1 MNSAFVDHCITYS
14 QNDLTTDSLSASHNN
29 NVQASSPFYKTIQ
42 SLLNCD
48 KNLPED
54 DILMAG
60 LSFTRKHSQIE
71 AYGVVQSQTPSLVN
85 TLESPLDDD
94 YFNLALDQ
102 TTRIADTN
110 SLFEE
115 IEHFEEASSICDQS
129 RAIKKLSS
137 ARHTTLM
144 ARDCEDSQTKQKRAK
159 KGFADPQERA
169 RKNRISAQKS
179 REKKENRL
187 QELEVLCSNMAEE
200 NRKLATEK
208 AGMALAF
215 RNLMAAY
222 NVLSQNIQTL
232 QNSNETV

>member
-1 MNSAFVDHCITYS
+1 MDSAFIDHCITYS

-42 SLLNCD
+42 SLLNSD

-54 DILMAG
+54 DILMTG
-60 LSFTRKHSQIE
+60 LSCTRRHSQIE
-71 AYGVVQSQTPSLVN
+71 DYGVLHPQSPSLVN
-85 TLESPLDDD
+85 TLESPFDNDHI
-94 YFNLALDQ
+94 NLALEH
-102 TTRIADTN
+102 TTRIPDTN
-110 SLFEE
+110 SLFGE

-137 ARHTTLM
+137 ARH
-144 ARDCEDSQTKQKRAK
+144 ARDCEDSQTKRKRAK

-169 RKNRISAQKS
+169 RRNRMSAQKS

-208 AGMALAF
+208 AGIALAF
-215 RNLMAAY
+215 GNLMTAY
-222 NVLSQNIQTL
+222 NALSQNLQTL
-232 QNSNETV
+232 QKSNDS